1 MKISE
6 KERKALTAFDPEHPD
21 NENPSQPLNP
31 PPQTEVIDPT
41 SRQRVDEDF
50 NDKVG
55 QTEIWQSFESP

>member
-6 KERKALTAFDPEHPD
+6 EEKDALTPIDPEHPD
-21 NENPSQPLNP
+21 NEAPSQPLDS
-31 PPQTEVIDPT
+31 PPQNEGTGPT
-41 SRQRVDEDF
+41 RQWIDEDF